1 VSACSRRLTLLLLAV
16 ATAAASQE
24 AGPFQRTKF
33 EFPGTIQD
41 QLLADVD
48 GDGRLDVLIIHGA
61 AGNLD
66 DHRLAICRQDDSKGF
81 LPCVFEDL
89 PDTARALDVGP
100 LDTAPGAELVLLTDE
115 GILVSSWQGSGFGP
129 PAALEAAATIF
140 AGTDQD
146 VPRPIDLLFDLD
158 GGGGRE
164 LVLPTLEGPTLVRA
178 GEAPQV
184 LASPAEVS
192 YSAGSRNGD
201 INSFLR
207 RHYQRRITA
216 QHLTPDVF
224 VEDYDGDGR
233 KDVITML
240 DNVLRVFLQDEEG
253 GLPTTPSLIEERST
267 IGDDELRSEFTG
279 EATTFAQLDGDERA
293 DLIVMKWGSS
303 EKRTRMDR
311 AIFYSREDG
320 GFSDRPDQVVRSE
333 SVFPD
338 FDILD
343 LNGDGRRDLVIPFFH
358 VAPAQ
363 AVRVMTQ
370 NAIKIQFRLFLMRPD
385 GRYAQGEGKA
395 FVRVDRRVVLDYH
408 LDILRLIFGNEAAP
422 TGRIAPLLDFG
433 ADFNG
438 DGYADLAADDGS
450 DRLRIYW
457 GNEQVR
463 YGNSPDLVLPFESTL
478 SYDLIDADGDGRT
491 DLFGY
496 HGTRPVREEIGG
508 RHHAVKRKR
517 RERERARRA
526 EARRAREE
534 GEEKAPEERVRL
546 EILMSR

>member
-1 VSACSRRLTLLLLAV
+1 MRLRPRLLVLLLLA
-16 ATAAASQE
+16 AAIPAASQDS
-24 AGPFQRTKF
+24 GFFQRTQF

-61 AGNLD
+61 AGDHD
-66 DHRLAICRQDDSKGF
+66 DHRLAICRQDETKGF
-81 LPCVFEDL
+81 LPCVFMDL

-100 LDTAPGAELVLLTDE
+100 LDLESGAELVLLTDT
-115 GILVSSWQGSGFGP
+115 GVVASSWGPTGFGAFAP
-129 PAALEAAATIF
+129 LEGLPTVF

-146 VPRPIDLLFDLD
+146 VPRPIDLFFDLD
-158 GGGGRE
+158 GRGGRE
-164 LVLPTLEGPTLVRA
+164 LILPTLAGPALVRH
-178 GEAPQV
+178 GEAPRV
-184 LASPAEVS
+184 LSSPAAVS
-192 YSAGSRNGD
+192 YRMGSRSAD

-216 QHLTPDVF
+216 QYLTPDVF

-233 KDVITML
+233 RDVITLL
-240 DNVLRVFLQDEEG
+240 DNVVRVFLQDEAG
-253 GLPTTPSLIEERST
+253 QLPTTASFTLERST
-267 IGDDELRSEFTG
+267 ISDDELSSEFTG
-279 EATTFAQLDGDERA
+279 EATTFAQLDGDGRA

-303 EKRTRMDR
+303 EERTRMDR
-311 AIFYSREDG
+311 SIF
-320 GFSDRPDQVVRSE
+320 FSRPDGTIPDEPDQIVRSE

-338 FDILD
+338 FDIRD
-343 LNGDGRRDLVIPFFH
+343 LNGDGRRDLVIPYFH

-363 AVRVMTQ
+363 AVRVVTQ

-395 FVRVDRRVVLDYH
+395 FARVDRRVVLDYH
-408 LDILRLIFGNEAAP
+408 LDILKLVFGNQAVP
-422 TGRIAPLLDFG
+422 TGRISPLLDFG

-450 DRLRIYW
+450 DHLRIYW
-457 GNEQVR
+457 GNEDAR
-463 YGNSPDLVLPFESTL
+463 YASSPDLVVPFESTL
-478 SYDLIDADGDGRT
+478 SYDLVDADGDGKT
-491 DLFGY
+491 DLFAY
-496 HGTRPVREEIGG
+496 HGTRPVREEIVG

-526 EARRAREE
+526 EARRARKE
-534 GEEKAPEERVRL
+534 GEEEGPEERVRL